1 MEDVIQ
7 LITVYAIPILF
18 ALTVHEAAHGYV
30 ARMFGDTTAYAA
42 GRISLNPVR
51 HIDPI
56 GTVVVPLVMVALSG
70 FMFGWAKPV
79 NPIAH
84 VDRVG
89 TLIVPGLLLLLQY
102 FTGSRFMFGWAK
114 PVPVDFSR
122 LRHPKRDMI
131 WVAAAGPGANLVMAI
146 VWVLFAKLMHGLG
159 VQEQYVYL
167 VANAGVSGNFR
178 NWDDFDPRSVCCRT
192 GSRTPTRA
200 SSPTACS
207 SSSRCWSRAF

>member
-18 ALTVHEAAHGYV
+18 AITVHEAAHGYV
-30 ARMFGDTTAYAA
+30 ARMFGDTTAFAA
-42 GRISLNPVR
+42 GRISLNPLR

-70 FMFGWAKPV
+70 
-79 NPIAH
+79 
-84 VDRVG
+84 
-89 TLIVPGLLLLLQY
+89 
-102 FTGSRFMFGWAK
+102 FMFGWAK

-146 VWVLFAKLMHGLG
+146 VWVLFAKAMHGFG
-159 VQEQYVYL
+159 VQEQFVYQ
-167 VANAGVSGNFR
+167 VANAGVSVNLVFMALNLIPIPPLDGGRIAVGLLPQRLAYAYSRVEPYGMFIIIALM
-178 NWDDFDPRSVCCRT
+178 VT
-192 GSRTPTRA
+192 GALGVLLRPFLQMGEAVIRL
-200 SSPTACS
+200 
-207 SSSRCWSRAF
+207 FV

>member
-7 LITVYAIPILF
+7 HITVYAIPILF
-18 ALTVHEAAHGYV
+18 AITVHEAAHGYV

-42 GRISLNPVR
+42 GRISLNPIR

-70 FMFGWAKPV
+70 
-79 NPIAH
+79 
-84 VDRVG
+84 
-89 TLIVPGLLLLLQY
+89 
-102 FTGSRFMFGWAK
+102 FMFGWAK

-146 VWVLFAKLMHGLG
+146 GWVLFAKLMHGLD
-159 VQEQYVYL
+159 VQERFVYL
-167 VANAGVSGNFR
+167 VANAGVSVNLVFMALNLIPIPPLDGGR
-178 NWDDFDPRSVCCRT
+178 IAVGLLPQRLAYAY
-192 GSRTPTRA
+192 SRVEPYGMFIIIGLLITNVLGVLLRPFLQVGEAIIRL
-200 SSPTACS
+200 
-207 SSSRCWSRAF
+207 FV